1 MLIHKENKIMKNK
14 WIKMVALERTMNECI
29 GNHYTE
35 EDDRYTEWRSL
46 KWHCPYEI
54 LSRCLE
60 FVINQNNL
68 CGAE

>member
-35 EDDRYTEWRSL
+35 EDDRYTEL
-46 KWHCPYEI
+46 F
-54 LSRCLE
+54 LE
-60 FVINQNNL
+60 WSSNYHS
-68 CGAE
+68 